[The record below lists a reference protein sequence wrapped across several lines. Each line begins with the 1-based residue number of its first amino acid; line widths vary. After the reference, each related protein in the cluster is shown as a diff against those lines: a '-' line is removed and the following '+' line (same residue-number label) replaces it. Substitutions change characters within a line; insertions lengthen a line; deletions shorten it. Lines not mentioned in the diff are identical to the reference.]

1 LTDYIQTQKNGEQ
14 DGNGPQLEEDEDEEE
29 DESEP
34 DEKRP
39 KTDN

>member
-1 LTDYIQTQKNGEQ
+1 MNFQ